1 VAVSEGGPTALVE
14 DGRTGRL
21 CPPDAGA
28 LADAAVALAADSAR
42 RGRLARA
49 ALAAVRTRTWER
61 SLGQLA
67 AGYGRAL
74 GAGVASARQAA

>member
-1 VAVSEGGPTALVE
+1 MGEGGPTALVE

-28 LADAAVALAADSAR
+28 LADAVVALAADSAR